1 MLRLFPTQCIHHRF
15 CSISTAIDAVGQPAS
30 MRLRIRLFRRI
41 PSVEHSIPIPLP
53 AVQHRR
59 DIEGLRAIAVLIV
72 VAYHA
77 GIPGWGGG
85 FIGVD
90 VFFVISGFLITSLLI
105 KERESDGRIALLTF
119 YARRIRRLLPISSV
133 VAVVSVVG
141 ALAILPSTTFSSLG
155 TDVVA
160 AAGFF
165 VNMLF
170 AIRGTDYLAGDTDPS
185 VIQHYW
191 SLAVEEQFYLI
202 WPGLIALVT
211 IGAQQVRRRI
221 TPVIITVISGSF
233 AASVVLSPTA
243 PTWSYFGLHTRAFE
257 LGVGALLAVHWPLVE
272 RWGQS
277 TRAALSW
284 AGLIG
289 IGFSIPLAA
298 AVDYFPGWVAAIPV
312 LATAAAIA
320 GGDTT
325 DRGAQLLL
333 RRRPLQWVGEH
344 SYSLYLWHWPVL
356 VLGAGLVGRSL
367 GWSETIAAIALT
379 FALSALGFTLIEHP
393 LRRSPRLIQRPAL
406 NYSLGASLVG
416 VTALVG
422 VGVSQYQPQASTGV
436 VAEAPSLSTS
446 TTTTVAPDTAI
457 APTGSSVSTNGSATS
472 APTSTTLPPLV
483 DNRDAEPL
491 AAILAALDNTVL
503 PENVRPDVYN
513 AVNDTSTLY
522 DTNCHQFMTPA
533 LAEGCVFGDT
543 DGEFT
548 IGLIGDSHAAQW
560 FAAINTISI
569 DNTWRLIAH
578 TQGGCPLLDVVTWNR
593 GADAV
598 FSHCASWRDAVIDDL
613 QQEGVDVV
621 IVSQHWGLLDASTRE
636 AVPASVWE
644 RDLPTLFDRLRSV
657 DIEPVLFLDSPDPYG
672 SVPACAVS
680 HKTDLSSCEPG
691 MLRNTERSVRE
702 VATSIADEMSV
713 GVIDPHVWLCVDVS
727 PDDDSD
733 TTRCPVVVG
742 DILIYRDS
750 HHLSNTFVEWFT
762 PVISAELVDWITAQ

>member
-1 MLRLFPTQCIHHRF
+1 
-15 CSISTAIDAVGQPAS
+15 

-257 LGVGALLAVHWPLVE
+257 LGVGALLAVQWPLVE

-356 VLGAGLVGRSL
+356 VLGAGLVGRTL

-379 FALSALGFTLIEHP
+379 FALSALGFKLIEHP
-393 LRRSPRLIQRPAL
+393 LRRSPRLIQQPAP
-406 NYSLGASLVG
+406 NYSLGASLIG
-416 VTALVG
+416 LTLLVG

-446 TTTTVAPDTAI
+446 TTTTVAADTTFA
-457 APTGSSVSTNGSATS
+457 APHSSASTNDSATS

-533 LAEGCVFGDT
+533 VTKGCVFGDT

-560 FAAINTISI
+560 FAAINTIAIS
-569 DNTWRLIAH
+569 NEWRLIAH

-680 HKTDLSSCEPG
+680 HKTDLTSCEPG

-742 DILIYRDS
+742 DILVYRDS

>member
-1 MLRLFPTQCIHHRF
+1 M
-15 CSISTAIDAVGQPAS
+15 
-30 MRLRIRLFRRI
+30 
-41 PSVEHSIPIPLP
+41 
-53 AVQHRR
+53 QHRR

-233 AASVVLSPTA
+233 VASVVLSPTA

-257 LGVGALLAVHWPLVE
+257 LGVGALLAVQWPLVE

-356 VLGAGLVGRSL
+356 VLGAGLVGRTL

-393 LRRSPRLIQRPAL
+393 LRRSPRLIQQPAP
-406 NYSLGASLVG
+406 NYSLGASLIG
-416 VTALVG
+416 LTLLVG

-457 APTGSSVSTNGSATS
+457 APPDSSASTNDSATS

-533 LAEGCVFGDT
+533 VTKGCVFGDT

-560 FAAINTISI
+560 FAAINTIAIS
-569 DNTWRLIAH
+569 NEWRLIAH

-598 FSHCASWRDAVIDDL
+598 FSHCGSWRDAVIDDL

-657 DIEPVLFLDSPDPYG
+657 DIEPVLFLDSPDPYD

-691 MLRNTERSVRE
+691 VLRNTERSVRE

>member
-1 MLRLFPTQCIHHRF
+1 
-15 CSISTAIDAVGQPAS
+15 
-30 MRLRIRLFRRI
+30 
-41 PSVEHSIPIPLP
+41 
-53 AVQHRR
+53 VQHRR

-72 VAYHA
+72 IAYHA

-85 FIGVD
+85 FVGVD

-105 KERESDGRIALLTF
+105 KERESDGNIALRTF
-119 YARRIRRLLPISSV
+119 YARRIRRLLPISSF

-155 TDVVA
+155 ADVAA

-170 AIRGTDYLAGDTDPS
+170 AIRGTDYLAGDTNPS

-221 TPVIITVISGSF
+221 TPVIIAVIGASF
-233 AASVVLSPTA
+233 VASVVLTPTA

-257 LGVGALLAVHWPLVE
+257 LGVGALLAVQWPLVE
-272 RWGQS
+272 RWGKS

-289 IGFSIPLAA
+289 IGCSIPLAA
-298 AVDYFPGWVAAIPV
+298 TVDYFPGWVAAIPV

-320 GGDTT
+320 GGDTAE
-325 DRGAQLLL
+325 RGAQLLL
-333 RRRPLQWVGEH
+333 RRQPLQWVGER

-356 VLGAGLVGRSL
+356 VLGAGLIGRTLS
-367 GWSETIAAIALT
+367 WFETVAAIALT
-379 FALSALGFTLIEHP
+379 FALSTLGFTFIEHP
-393 LRRSPRLIQRPAL
+393 LRRSPRLIQRPTL
-406 NYSLGASLVG
+406 NYSLGAALIG

-422 VGVSQYQPQASTGV
+422 VGVSQYRPQASTGV
-436 VAEAPSLSTS
+436 VAEAPSLNTS
-446 TTTTVAPDTAI
+446 TTTTVAPD
-457 APTGSSVSTNGSATS
+457 PTITPTDSSASTNGSATTAP

-533 LAEGCVFGDT
+533 VTKDCVFGDT
-543 DGEFT
+543 EGDFT

-560 FAAINTISI
+560 FAAINTIAM
-569 DNTWRLIAH
+569 DNKWRLVAH

-621 IVSQHWGLLDASTRE
+621 IVSQHWGLLEASTRE
-636 AVPASVWE
+636 AVPANVWE
-644 RDLPTLFDRLRSV
+644 RDLPALFNRLRSV
-657 DIEPVLFLDSPDPYG
+657 DIEPVLFLDSPDPYD

-680 HKTDLSSCEPG
+680 HKTDLTSCEPG
-691 MLRNTERSVRE
+691 VLRNTERSVRE

-742 DILIYRDS
+742 DILVYRDS

-762 PVISAELVDWITAQ
+762 PVLSAELVDWITAQ

>member
-1 MLRLFPTQCIHHRF
+1 M
-15 CSISTAIDAVGQPAS
+15 
-30 MRLRIRLFRRI
+30 
-41 PSVEHSIPIPLP
+41 
-53 AVQHRR
+53 QHRR

-72 VAYHA
+72 IAYHA

-85 FIGVD
+85 FVGVD

-105 KERESDGRIALLTF
+105 KERESDGNIALRTF
-119 YARRIRRLLPISSV
+119 YARRIRRLLPISSF
-133 VAVVSVVG
+133 VAVVSAVG

-155 TDVVA
+155 ADVAA

-170 AIRGTDYLAGDTDPS
+170 AIRGTDYLAGDTNPS

-221 TPVIITVISGSF
+221 TPVIVTVIGASF
-233 AASVVLSPTA
+233 VASVVLSPTA

-257 LGVGALLAVHWPLVE
+257 LGVGALLAVQWPLVE
-272 RWGQS
+272 RWGKS

-289 IGFSIPLAA
+289 IGCSIPLAA
-298 AVDYFPGWVAAIPV
+298 TVDYFPGWVAAIPV

-320 GGDTT
+320 GGGTT
-325 DRGAQLLL
+325 ERGAQLLL
-333 RRRPLQWVGEH
+333 RRKPLQWVGER

-356 VLGAGLVGRSL
+356 VLGAGIVGRTLS
-367 GWSETIAAIALT
+367 WFETISAIALT
-379 FALSALGFTLIEHP
+379 FALSTLGFTFIEHP
-393 LRRSPRLIQRPAL
+393 LRRSPRLIQRPTL
-406 NYSLGASLVG
+406 NYSLGAALIG

-422 VGVSQYQPQASTGV
+422 VGVSQYRPQASTGV
-436 VAEAPSLSTS
+436 VAEAPSLNTS
-446 TTTTVAPDTAI
+446 TTTTVAPDTTI
-457 APTGSSVSTNGSATS
+457 TPTDSSASNNGSATTAP

-491 AAILAALDNTVL
+491 AAIFAALDNTVL

-533 LAEGCVFGDT
+533 VTKDCVFGDT
-543 DGEFT
+543 EGEFT

-560 FAAINTISI
+560 FAAINTIAI
-569 DNTWRLIAH
+569 DNKWRLVAH

-644 RDLPTLFDRLRSV
+644 RDLPALFDRLRSV
-657 DIEPVLFLDSPDPYG
+657 DIEPVLFLDSPDPYD

-691 MLRNTERSVRE
+691 VLRNTERSVRE
-702 VATSIADEMSV
+702 VATSIADKMSV

-742 DILIYRDS
+742 DILVYRDS

-762 PVISAELVDWITAQ
+762 PVLSAELVDWITAQ

>member
-1 MLRLFPTQCIHHRF
+1 
-15 CSISTAIDAVGQPAS
+15 

-257 LGVGALLAVHWPLVE
+257 LGVGALLAVQWPLVE

-356 VLGAGLVGRSL
+356 VLGAGLVGRTL

-393 LRRSPRLIQRPAL
+393 LRRSPRLIQQPAP
-406 NYSLGASLVG
+406 NYSLGASLIG
-416 VTALVG
+416 LTLLVG

-446 TTTTVAPDTAI
+446 TTTTVAADTTFA
-457 APTGSSVSTNGSATS
+457 APHSSASTNDSATS

-533 LAEGCVFGDT
+533 VTKGCVFGDT

-560 FAAINTISI
+560 FAAINTIAIS
-569 DNTWRLIAH
+569 NEWRLIAH

-613 QQEGVDVV
+613 QQEAVDVV

-680 HKTDLSSCEPG
+680 HKTDLTSCEPG

-742 DILIYRDS
+742 DILVYRDS

>member
-1 MLRLFPTQCIHHRF
+1 V
-15 CSISTAIDAVGQPAS
+15 TAIDAVGQPAS

-257 LGVGALLAVHWPLVE
+257 LGVGALLAVQWPLVE

-356 VLGAGLVGRSL
+356 VLGAGLVGRTL

-379 FALSALGFTLIEHP
+379 FALSALGFKLIEHP

-422 VGVSQYQPQASTGV
+422 VGVSQYQPKASTGV

-457 APTGSSVSTNGSATS
+457 APTGSSVSTNDSATS

-560 FAAINTISI
+560 FAAINTIAIS
-569 DNTWRLIAH
+569 NEWRLIAH

-613 QQEGVDVV
+613 QQEAVDVV

-680 HKTDLSSCEPG
+680 HKTDLTSCEPG

>member
-1 MLRLFPTQCIHHRF
+1 M
-15 CSISTAIDAVGQPAS
+15 
-30 MRLRIRLFRRI
+30 
-41 PSVEHSIPIPLP
+41 
-53 AVQHRR
+53 QHRR

-119 YARRIRRLLPISSV
+119 YARRVRRLLPISSV

-170 AIRGTDYLAGDTDPS
+170 AFRGTDYLAGDTNPS

-221 TPVIITVISGSF
+221 TPVIIAVIGASF
-233 AASVVLSPTA
+233 VASVVLTPTA

-257 LGVGALLAVHWPLVE
+257 LGVGALLAVQWPLVE

-284 AGLIG
+284 AGIIG

-356 VLGAGLVGRSL
+356 VLGAGLVGRTL
-367 GWSETIAAIALT
+367 GWFETVSAIVLT
-379 FALSALGFTLIEHP
+379 FALSTLGFKFIEHP

-446 TTTTVAPDTAI
+446 TTTTVAAGTTFAAPD
-457 APTGSSVSTNGSATS
+457 SSASTNGSATS
-472 APTSTTLPPLV
+472 TPTSATLPPLV

-543 DGEFT
+543 DG
-548 IGLIGDSHAAQW
+548 
-560 FAAINTISI
+560 
-569 DNTWRLIAH
+569 
-578 TQGGCPLLDVVTWNR
+578 
-593 GADAV
+593 
-598 FSHCASWRDAVIDDL
+598 
-613 QQEGVDVV
+613 
-621 IVSQHWGLLDASTRE
+621 
-636 AVPASVWE
+636 
-644 RDLPTLFDRLRSV
+644 
-657 DIEPVLFLDSPDPYG
+657 
-672 SVPACAVS
+672 
-680 HKTDLSSCEPG
+680 
-691 MLRNTERSVRE
+691 
-702 VATSIADEMSV
+702 
-713 GVIDPHVWLCVDVS
+713 
-727 PDDDSD
+727 
-733 TTRCPVVVG
+733 
-742 DILIYRDS
+742 
-750 HHLSNTFVEWFT
+750 
-762 PVISAELVDWITAQ
+762 

>member
-1 MLRLFPTQCIHHRF
+1 M
-15 CSISTAIDAVGQPAS
+15 
-30 MRLRIRLFRRI
+30 
-41 PSVEHSIPIPLP
+41 
-53 AVQHRR
+53 QHRR

-257 LGVGALLAVHWPLVE
+257 LGVGALLAVQWPLVE

-356 VLGAGLVGRSL
+356 VLGAGLVGRTL

-393 LRRSPRLIQRPAL
+393 LRRSPRLIQQPAP
-406 NYSLGASLVG
+406 NYSLGASLIG
-416 VTALVG
+416 LTLLVG

-472 APTSTTLPPLV
+472 TPTSTTLPPLV

-533 LAEGCVFGDT
+533 VTKGCVFGDT
-543 DGEFT
+543 DAEFT

-644 RDLPTLFDRLRSV
+644 RDLPALFDRLRSV
-657 DIEPVLFLDSPDPYG
+657 DIEPVLFLDSPDPYD

-691 MLRNTERSVRE
+691 VLRNTERSVRE
-702 VATSIADEMSV
+702 VATSIADKMSV

>member
-1 MLRLFPTQCIHHRF
+1 M
-15 CSISTAIDAVGQPAS
+15 
-30 MRLRIRLFRRI
+30 
-41 PSVEHSIPIPLP
+41 
-53 AVQHRR
+53 QHRR

-233 AASVVLSPTA
+233 VASVVLSPTA

-257 LGVGALLAVHWPLVE
+257 LGVGALLAVQWPLVE

-356 VLGAGLVGRSL
+356 VLGAGLVGRTL

-393 LRRSPRLIQRPAL
+393 LRRSPRLIQQPAP
-406 NYSLGASLVG
+406 NYSLGASLIG
-416 VTALVG
+416 LTLLVG

-457 APTGSSVSTNGSATS
+457 APPDSSASTNDSATS

-533 LAEGCVFGDT
+533 VTKGCVFGDT

-560 FAAINTISI
+560 FAAINTIAIS
-569 DNTWRLIAH
+569 NEWRLIAH

-657 DIEPVLFLDSPDPYG
+657 DIEPVLFLDSPDPYD

-691 MLRNTERSVRE
+691 VLRNTERSVRE